1 MAFSMEIVKK
11 YEGPGIRCAMFDF
24 DGTISLIREGWQK
37 IMIPYFCEVI
47 EALGTGEDSRKIE
60 EEVREFVDRLTGK
73 QTIFQCIALD
83 EAVMARGGGHREPLE
98 YKNEYL
104 RRLAVRIKDRKNG
117 LASGELS
124 RESLTVKGA
133 YEFIAKL
140 KKAGIKCY
148 LASGTDEKDVIYEA
162 SLLGVE
168 NAFDG
173 GIHGARDGL
182 LDCSKEAVIKEMI
195 ESEGILPEEL
205 VTFGDGYVEIELTNR
220 LGGYAVGA
228 ATNEKTGEGIDEWKR
243 ERLLNAGASMIIPNF
258 EDADAILAQ
267 LGLSGTT
274 AQ

>member
-1 MAFSMEIVKK
+1 MAFEIETVKE
-11 YEGPGIRCAMFDF
+11 YLGTGIKCALFDF

-47 EALGTGEDSRKIE
+47 ASLGTGEDEKAVE

-83 EAVMARGGGHREPLE
+83 EAVVRRGGAHVEPLE

-104 RRLAVRIKDRKNG
+104 RRLAVRIADRKAG
-117 LASGELS
+117 LADGTLS
-124 RESLTVKGA
+124 RERLTLKGA
-133 YEFIAKL
+133 AEFIAKL
-140 KKAGIKCY
+140 REAGIKCY

-182 LDCSKEAVIKEMI
+182 LDCSKEAVIRDMI
-195 ESEGILPEEL
+195 ENEGIRPEEL
-205 VTFGDGYVEIELTNR
+205 VTFGDGYVEIELTDQ
-220 LGGYAVGA
+220 LGGYAVGVA
-228 ATNEKTGEGIDEWKR
+228 SDEKTGEGEDEWKR
-243 ERLLNAGASMIIPNF
+243 GRLLSAGAAMIIPNF
-258 EDADAILAQ
+258 EDPDAVLKA
-267 LGLSGTT
+267 LGII
-274 AQ
+274 